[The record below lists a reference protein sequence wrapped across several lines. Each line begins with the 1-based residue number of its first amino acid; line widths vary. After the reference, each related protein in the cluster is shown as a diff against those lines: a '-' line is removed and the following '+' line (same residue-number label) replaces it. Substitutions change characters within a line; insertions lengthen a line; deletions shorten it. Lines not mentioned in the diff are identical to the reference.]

1 MAHCCCS
8 PSSLTDARGA
18 KTPCVGVSIG
28 VERLFSLIENQ
39 AAEGRLQLRA
49 ADTEVLV
56 VSGQGMI
63 DQRVELCNTLW
74 AAGIKAEVRSSP

>member
-1 MAHCCCS
+1 M
-8 PSSLTDARGA
+8 TDARGA